1 MGIVE
6 LGALKCSRTSPRG
19 PCGGWVPAL
28 PTLSGSEVGAREG
41 TGAALQP
48 ACGCEIPN
56 ISLTGASDLP
66 NQRRD
71 LHP

>member
-28 PTLSGSEVGAREG
+28 PTLSG
-41 TGAALQP
+41 AALQP